1 MSGTAG
7 EEHSNLYKRG
17 VSEAA
22 SGMELDARDVLDMF
36 GEDGVRS
43 YLIGVLEGIED
54 RVEQEIEEYEMLEAS
69 IAYVVHE
76 SSVSILEESEDTLQV
91 WL

>member
-1 MSGTAG
+1 MSGTAS

-22 SGMELDARDVLDMF
+22 SGMELKAQDVLDVLVMF

-43 YLIGVLEGIED
+43 YLIGILQ
-54 RVEQEIEEYEMLEAS
+54 RLAMMLTHATSLFRLLHS
-69 IAYVVHE
+69 IADHC
-76 SSVSILEESEDTLQV
+76 VSRRV
-91 WL
+91 F